1 MQQCRRNFDDDFM
14 AFPEERRS
22 RPQRTASGR
31 RRIPIEYDSDVDLEI
46 DENEDIFKPR
56 EREVYR
62 VYENRSRKPAEHG
75 GKRISIISITSD
87 DNADAARL
95 RLLQEKQR
103 AAAQQQHD
111 DEGQADAGGYGA
123 TTIQLGE
130 PRPTSPE
137 AEHQETSE
145 TFSYKVTSAES
156 PELVAVSPEP
166 DLPPLVTQNDIID
179 QELSNGDYVQSTTT
193 QQYKQNDSNYLAVP
207 APDFMYDTS
216 NEVTEDIIIPGQK
229 TDDKKSAGS
238 IRSLREVIASQRGK
252 TPPPARK
259 ERPKLTLPPSD
270 PQFDN
275 ILNEPQPSGAG
286 TSGTKRESTSYS
298 QAVVPPVPP
307 APPPP
312 PPSPSTATTVNGH
325 ARSDT
330 STRKTVYSKSNV
342 DTSGVVMRKK
352 EKKSE
357 DFRGSQKSIGASK
370 LAAQQEHEFPSDQIE
385 SIHDSLRDLDLYLK
399 QQRDGDNVSISSHAS
414 SKNIE
419 QFHFALT
426 DESTP
431 M

>member
-1 MQQCRRNFDDDFM
+1 MQQSRRNFDEDFL
-14 AFPEERRS
+14 AFPEERRN

-46 DENEDIFKPR
+46 DENDDIFRPR
-56 EREVYR
+56 ERDVYR
-62 VYENRSRKPAEHG
+62 VYENRSRKPTEHG

-87 DNADAARL
+87 DDADAARL
-95 RLLQEKQR
+95 RLLQHKQR
-103 AAAQQQHD
+103 AQQQH

-137 AEHQETSE
+137 AEHQETLES
-145 TFSYKVTSAES
+145 FSYKVTSAES
-156 PELVAVSPEP
+156 PEPTAVSPEP
-166 DLPPLVTQNDIID
+166 DLPPLVTQNDIIS
-179 QELSNGDYVQSTTT
+179 QELSSSDYVQSTAT
-193 QQYKQNDSNYLAVP
+193 QQHTRNDSNYLAVP
-207 APDFMYDTS
+207 ASDFMYDTS
-216 NEVTEDIIIPGQK
+216 NEVDEDIIIPRQK
-229 TDDKKSAGS
+229 SDDKKSTGS
-238 IRSLREVIASQRGK
+238 IRSLRDVIASQRGK

-259 ERPKLTLPPSD
+259 ERPKLTLPPPD
-270 PQFDN
+270 PQFDD
-275 ILNEPQPSGAG
+275 ILNEPQP
-286 TSGTKRESTSYS
+286 TGTKRESASYS
-298 QAVVPPVPP
+298 QAVAPPVPP

-312 PPSPSTATTVNGH
+312 PALPSTATTVNGH
-325 ARSDT
+325 AQSDT
-330 STRKTVYSKSNV
+330 STRTTKTIYSKSNV

-370 LAAQQEHEFPSDQIE
+370 LAAQQEQEFPNDQIE

>member
-1 MQQCRRNFDDDFM
+1 M

-31 RRIPIEYDSDVDLEI
+31 RRVPIEYDSDVDLEI
-46 DENEDIFKPR
+46 DVNDDFFKPR
-56 EREVYR
+56 DRDVYR
-62 VYENRSRKPAEHG
+62 VYENRSRKPPEHG

-87 DNADAARL
+87 DDADAARL
-95 RLLQEKQR
+95 RLLQNKQR
-103 AAAQQQHD
+103 AAQKQQEDD
-111 DEGQADAGGYGA
+111 DEGPTDAGGYGA

-130 PRPTSPE
+130 PRPTSPK

-145 TFSYKVTSAES
+145 MYSYKPTSADS
-156 PELVAVSPEP
+156 PEPIAVSPEP
-166 DLPPLVTQNDIID
+166 DLPLLVTQNDIID
-179 QELSNGDYVQSTTT
+179 QEISSSDYVQSTTT
-193 QQYKQNDSNYLAVP
+193 QQYTQNDSNYLAVP

-216 NEVTEDIIIPGQK
+216 NEVTEDIIVPRQK
-229 TDDKKSAGS
+229 PDAKKSTGS
-238 IRSLREVIASQRGK
+238 IRSLREVIASQKGK

-275 ILNEPQPSGAG
+275 ILNELQPSGGAG
-286 TSGTKRESTSYS
+286 TSGAKHESTSYS
-298 QAVVPPVPP
+298 QAVVPP

-312 PPSPSTATTVNGH
+312 PALPSTTTTVNGQT
-325 ARSDT
+325 RSDT
-330 STRKTVYSKSNV
+330 TTRTTKTVYSKSNV

-370 LAAQQEHEFPSDQIE
+370 LAAQQEHEFPNDQIE

-399 QQRDGDNVSISSHAS
+399 QQKDGDNVSISSHAS

-426 DESTP
+426 DESTR